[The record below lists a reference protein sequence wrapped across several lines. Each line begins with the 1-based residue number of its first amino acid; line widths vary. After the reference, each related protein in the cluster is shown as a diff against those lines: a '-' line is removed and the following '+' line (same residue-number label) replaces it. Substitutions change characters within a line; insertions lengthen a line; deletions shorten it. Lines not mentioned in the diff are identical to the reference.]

1 MGTAVRKLLQG
12 TNGDFLRERNDLSEL
27 LKQWC
32 GAKTLRGNNWSPPN
46 TLVAGFK
53 SFLTSTET
61 CTELSTKQVALCAGF
76 ISDF

>member
-32 GAKTLRGNNWSPPN
+32 GAKTLRGKQ
-46 TLVAGFK
+46 LVSSKHTGGWIQ
-53 SFLTSTET
+53 
-61 CTELSTKQVALCAGF
+61 ELSNF
-76 ISDF
+76 Y